1 MRVKEMGYD
10 YTKDKLKK
18 LYEQHNCYLG
28 NWGSNGEIY
37 LIKYDEYTQWITDYE
52 QPWAHDKNCYH
63 ALIDFSTQNVPIVR
77 GNFLVGYLLPN
88 GEIQYVWTSH
98 FLTAEKIEAIQ
109 ERKMVSLSCH
119 EDAKPQNDVD
129 ILEKIEKE
137 LAALMQRV
145 EDSFGV
151 PPSFFEKN

>member
-1 MRVKEMGYD
+1 MGYN

-28 NWGSNGEIY
+28 DWGSNGEIY

-88 GEIQYVWTSH
+88 GGIQHAWTSH
-98 FLTAEKIEAIQ
+98 LLTAEKIE
-109 ERKMVSLSCH
+109 ELKEEKMMGLSCY
-119 EDAKPQNDVD
+119 EETLPQDA
-129 ILEKIEKE
+129 LEKLERE

>member
-1 MRVKEMGYD
+1 MGYN
-10 YTKDKLKK
+10 YTRDKLKK
-18 LYEQHNCYLG
+18 LYEQGEYYLG
-28 NWGSNGEIY
+28 NWDGNGQIY
-37 LIKYDEYTQWITDYE
+37 LEKYNEYVQEITDYE
-52 QPWAHDKNCYH
+52 QQWANVKGRYH
-63 ALIDFSTQNVPIVR
+63 ALFDSYKGEIPIVR
-77 GNFLVGYLLPN
+77 GNFVVGYLYPN
-88 GEIQYVWTSH
+88 GEIKHAWSYH

-109 ERKMVSLSCH
+109 ERKMASPSCH
-119 EDAKPQNDVD
+119 EDAKPQSLPQNNED